1 MKVKK
6 RLSHK
11 DSSIGLR
18 RTETA
23 IFTPAAC
30 GSELG
35 PCTPAVHSTASLFKP
50 DKNLGCYSEMHQ
62 SAEIMQMRRIVPCGA
77 AAFHLEH
84 ILQPCVKVESDGWLD
99 V

>member
-30 GSELG
+30 GSEARTLHAC
-35 PCTPAVHSTASLFKP
+35 CTQ
-50 DKNLGCYSEMHQ
+50 YS
-62 SAEIMQMRRIVPCGA
+62 
-77 AAFHLEH
+77 
-84 ILQPCVKVESDGWLD
+84 QPF
-99 V
+99 